1 MAKKILIAEDE
12 RPMAKALQLKLT
24 KEGFEAVNAYDGDEA
39 LELLSK
45 GEFDLMLLDIMM
57 PNTDGFGVLE
67 ALKKKGVK
75 LPIIVTSNLSQ
86 EEDIAKAKSLGAS
99 DFLVKSDVPINKIV
113 ERVNKLLT

>member
-24 KEGFEAVNAYDGDEA
+24 KEGFEAVNAYNGDEA
-39 LELLSK
+39 LELLDNGK
-45 GEFDLMLLDIMM
+45 FDLMLLDIMM
-57 PNTDGFGVLE
+57 PNTDGFAVLE
-67 ALKKKGVK
+67 ALKKKNIS

-86 EEDIAKAKSLGAS
+86 EEDIAKAKKLGAK

-113 ERVNKLLT
+113 EKVNNLLK